1 METLLRF
8 LLLGYGVWLAAY
20 LLLEKRRSRRR
31 TSRVDVQPPMQ
42 RDDIPD
48 IVGKSGFRM
57 KVPMPTP
64 ATPVPN
70 AATPEK
76 EEEISEEDVTFA
88 EVGKKSPARIPDEE
102 LDDVFTNLR
111 IEEVMEGGKDDDEE
125 PPVEGYAVN
134 SGFEEIN
141 EAVMTAK
148 NPDATEEA
156 KIQAGEVFSELNGT
170 ELFEM
175 LAERL
180 STIDGRVE
188 ELMNAYLDNSLS
200 GVTGSK
206 RLAVP
211 TQSENFDIR
220 DYV

>member
-8 LLLGYGVWLAAY
+8 LLLGYGVWLAVY
-20 LLLEKRRSRRR
+20 LFLEKRRSRRR

-88 EVGKKSPARIPDEE
+88 EVGEKSPARIPDEE
-102 LDDVFTNLR
+102 LDDVFTDLR
-111 IEEVMEGGKDDDEE
+111 IEEVMDGEKDDDEE
-125 PPVEGYAVN
+125 PPVEGYAVS

-148 NPDATEEA
+148 NPNATEEA
-156 KIQAGEVFSELNGT
+156 RIHAGEVFSELNGT

-180 STIDGRVE
+180 SSIDGCVE
-188 ELMNAYLDNSLS
+188 ELMNAYLDSPVS
-200 GVTGSK
+200 GATRRK
-206 RLAVP
+206 RAIVP
-211 TQSENFDIR
+211 AQSENFDIR